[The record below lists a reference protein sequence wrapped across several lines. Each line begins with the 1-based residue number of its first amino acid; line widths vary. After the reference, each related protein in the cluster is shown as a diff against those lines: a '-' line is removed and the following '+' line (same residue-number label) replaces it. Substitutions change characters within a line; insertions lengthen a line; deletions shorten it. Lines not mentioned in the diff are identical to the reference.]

1 MNLRLRRWLIIIG
14 IAMGLVGGGVA
25 AVRYRSQ
32 KALQKE
38 LDRRKTTVKRTDVRK
53 ELVITGKVLPSS
65 SVAVY
70 SPASGQIKQ
79 LLVKEGDSVTEG
91 QVLFAVSQD
100 TSGQREL
107 EMAESEAAKAKLEYR
122 VASEAVERRQD
133 VKDLFSD
140 IENQRAQDDFERKR
154 LELNAAEQK
163 LALLRETL
171 GLDTAKARLAGKPS
185 SQIKLSKQGKG
196 NSGDPHQ
203 PQSGQIIFVKAPKPG
218 VVTYISKSL
227 GESVLA
233 SNENADLNGREVII
247 LSDLDQMIVRSRIL
261 ESDLAQ
267 VKVGMETDVR
277 LDAYRDR
284 KYIGQVS
291 RISLQGIDDKNAG
304 YTYFVTDIVFKNPD
318 SFVRSQMNATVNL
331 LVAERKNVLA
341 LPANA
346 IASMNGNAVV
356 EIPSDSPQHPRYR
369 KITTGLA
376 TESLV
381 EITDPGFVEGDEVLE
396 IDFSKLDLKSL
407 SEGKLGTDDKPAKD

>member
-1 MNLRLRRWLIIIG
+1 MTPRLRRWLIIIG
-14 IAMGLVGGGVA
+14 IAIGLVGSGVA
-25 AVRYRSQ
+25 AVRYRSH
-32 KALQKE
+32 KAQQKE
-38 LDRRKTTVKRTDVRK
+38 LDKRKTRVKRTDVRK

-79 LLVKEGDSVTEG
+79 LLVKEGDTVTEG

-107 EMAESEAAKAKLEYR
+107 EVSESEVDKARLEYR
-122 VASEAVERRQD
+122 VASEALERRQE

-140 IENQRAQDDFERKR
+140 IENQRAQDEFERKR

-171 GLDTAKARLAGKPS
+171 GLDTAKARSAGKPS
-185 SQIKLSKQGKG
+185 SKNKG
-196 NSGDPHQ
+196 ETKSENQ

-218 VVTYISKSL
+218 VVTFIAKSL

-233 SNENADLNGREVII
+233 SNENAELSGRDVII
-247 LSDLDQMIVRSRIL
+247 LSDLDKMIVRSRIL

-284 KYIGQVS
+284 KYIGEVS

-304 YTYFVTDIVFKNPD
+304 YTYFVTDIVFKSPD

-331 LVAERKNVLA
+331 LVSERKNVLA
-341 LPANA
+341 LPTNA
-346 IASMNGNAVV
+346 VASMNGNAVV
-356 EIPSDSPQHPRYR
+356 ELPGDSPQTPRYR

-381 EITDPGFVEGDEVLE
+381 EVTDPGFAEGDEVLE
-396 IDFSKLDLKSL
+396 IDFAKLDLKAL
-407 SEGKLGTDDKPAKD
+407 SEGKLGTDDKPAKN

>member
-1 MNLRLRRWLIIIG
+1 MNPRLRRWLIIIG
-14 IAMGLVGGGVA
+14 IAMGLVGSGVA
-25 AVRYRSQ
+25 AVKYRSH
-32 KALQKE
+32 KAQQKE
-38 LDRRKTTVKRTDVRK
+38 LDKRKTAIKRTDVRK

-107 EMAESEAAKAKLEYR
+107 ELAESEVAKARLEHR
-122 VASEAVERRQD
+122 VASEALERRQD

-163 LALLRETL
+163 LSLLRETL
-171 GLDTAKARLAGKPS
+171 GLDTAKARLAGRPS
-185 SQIKLSKQGKG
+185 TQNDR
-196 NSGDPHQ
+196 NSARPNQ
-203 PQSGQIIFVKAPKPG
+203 PQSGQIIFVKAPKSG
-218 VVTYISKSL
+218 VVTYIAKSL

-247 LSDLDQMIVRSRIL
+247 LADLDKMIVRSRIL

-284 KYIGQVS
+284 KYIGEVS
-291 RISLQGIDDKNAG
+291 RISLQGIDDRTAG

-331 LVAERKNVLA
+331 LVAERKNVLV

-346 IASMNGNAVV
+346 VASMNGNAVV
-356 EIPSDSPQHPRYR
+356 ELPGDSPKSPRYR

-376 TESLV
+376 TENLV
-381 EITDPGFVEGDEVLE
+381 EVTDSSFAEGDEVLE
-396 IDFSKLDLKSL
+396 IDFAKLDLKAL
-407 SEGKLGTDDKPAKD
+407 SEGKLGIDDKPAKN

>member
-1 MNLRLRRWLIIIG
+1 MTPRLRRWLIIIG
-14 IAMGLVGGGVA
+14 IAIGLVGSGVA
-25 AVRYRSQ
+25 AVRYRSH
-32 KALQKE
+32 KAQQKE
-38 LDRRKTTVKRTDVRK
+38 LDKRKTRVKRTDVRK

-79 LLVKEGDSVTEG
+79 LLVKEGDTVTEG

-107 EMAESEAAKAKLEYR
+107 EVSESEVDKARLEYR
-122 VASEAVERRQD
+122 VASEALERRQE

-140 IENQRAQDDFERKR
+140 IENQRAQDEFERKR

-171 GLDTAKARLAGKPS
+171 GLDTAKARSAGKPS
-185 SQIKLSKQGKG
+185 SKNKG
-196 NSGDPHQ
+196 ETKSENQ

-218 VVTYISKSL
+218 VVTFIAKSL

-233 SNENADLNGREVII
+233 SNENAELSGRDVII
-247 LSDLDQMIVRSRIL
+247 LSDLDKMIVRSRIL

-284 KYIGQVS
+284 KYIGEVS

-304 YTYFVTDIVFKNPD
+304 YTYFVTDIVFKSPD
-318 SFVRSQMNATVNL
+318 SFVRSQMNATINL
-331 LVAERKNVLA
+331 LVSERKNVLA
-341 LPANA
+341 LPTNA
-346 IASMNGNAVV
+346 VASMNGNAVV
-356 EIPSDSPQHPRYR
+356 ELPGDSPQTPRYR

-381 EITDPGFVEGDEVLE
+381 EVTDPGFAEGDEVLE
-396 IDFSKLDLKSL
+396 IDFAKLDLKAL
-407 SEGKLGTDDKPAKD
+407 SEGKLGTDDKPAKN